1 MDRLSALD
9 AMFLYAE
16 TPEMPMHVAI
26 LAVFASGATSENLL
40 VDLRD
45 QVKRQIPL
53 IPFFSRRISTMPLQ
67 FDHPVWV
74 MSDDIDL
81 EYHIRHTHLPSPGS
95 TGQLNTLVTRLHMAP
110 LDRARPL
117 WQFYLIEGLQDGG
130 FAVYMKM
137 HHAAIDGKS
146 GMSTLDI
153 IFGASAK
160 QVATPSDSAPRKDD
174 PNIFDT
180 LRISFENILRQQQ
193 RFIEALPDISNAL
206 GSIAR
211 RVIADFSKEAPLV
224 ALAPKTM
231 FNVSVSNQRSFG
243 TCSISLSEVKTV
255 GKSTKSTVNDVV
267 LTICAGALRRY
278 LELRHELPE
287 QSLVGAVPVSLRK
300 PGNADM
306 NNQVT
311 VIMCDL
317 ATNVVDPIL
326 RLQTI
331 RRSVQE
337 AKAFLGEVRGALMND
352 ISWWGMPLVITGL
365 SQLMNRTQ
373 LASRLP
379 TLVNLAI
386 SNVPGPKGPL
396 EFAGAKMVKN
406 YPMSIAGD
414 GAALNVT
421 VHSHLDNLDFGLIAC
436 RNAVPDVQT
445 INNFIVDEFE
455 NLKRVTSLAVDRSG
469 D

>member
-40 VDLRD
+40 ADLRD

-53 IPFFSRRISTMPLQ
+53 IPFFSRRISTTPLQ

-95 TGQLNTLVTRLHMAP
+95 ADQLNTLVTRLHMAP

-160 QVATPSDSAPRKDD
+160 QVATPSDSTPRKDD

-193 RFIEALPDISNAL
+193 LFIEALPDISNAL
-206 GSIAR
+206 GSNLWFR
-211 RVIADFSKEAPLV
+211 RGTAILGFHSFHAGMLQAFYF
-224 ALAPKTM
+224 KTIQ
-231 FNVSVSNQRSFG
+231 S
-243 TCSISLSEVKTV
+243 
-255 GKSTKSTVNDVV
+255 
-267 LTICAGALRRY
+267 RY
-278 LELRHELPE
+278 YDNR
-287 QSLVGAVPVSLRK
+287 PVSFTI
-300 PGNADM
+300 AM
-306 NNQVT
+306 
-311 VIMCDL
+311 
-317 ATNVVDPIL
+317 VD
-326 RLQTI
+326 
-331 RRSVQE
+331 
-337 AKAFLGEVRGALMND
+337 
-352 ISWWGMPLVITGL
+352 
-365 SQLMNRTQ
+365 
-373 LASRLP
+373 
-379 TLVNLAI
+379 
-386 SNVPGPKGPL
+386 
-396 EFAGAKMVKN
+396 AGK
-406 YPMSIAGD
+406 
-414 GAALNVT
+414 L
-421 VHSHLDNLDFGLIAC
+421 
-436 RNAVPDVQT
+436 
-445 INNFIVDEFE
+445 
-455 NLKRVTSLAVDRSG
+455 
-469 D
+469 